1 MDSSYFCHKEVNQR
15 LEFQM
20 QVEIPIE
27 LYNFFAEQAES
38 QNCRI
43 DKIGRETI
51 KKFLERSN

>member
-1 MDSSYFCHKEVNQR
+1 M
-15 LEFQM
+15 EFQM

-38 QNCRI
+38 QNCSI
-43 DKIGRETI
+43 DKIVRETI